1 MEVGVTDTSAR
12 SEQTEGLE
20 KMIQASELCRRMQE
34 LLGMYLM
41 LERFYMLQSVDKAV
55 AMDTIDIETGSN
67 ISSMVD
73 DVFFIVRKCIRLVFL
88 FQDSTVASLCSYF
101 F

>member
-73 DVFFIVRKCIRLVFL
+73 DVFFIVRKCIRLVF
-88 FQDSTVASLCSYF
+88 YF
-101 F
+101 KIVQ

>member
-73 DVFFIVRKCIRLVFL
+73 DVFFIVRKCIRLVFH
-88 FQDSTVASLCSYF
+88 FKKVQ
-101 F
+101 